1 MRKAVAILGSGYG
14 DEGKGAYVDYF
25 SQELN
30 GDCVN
35 VRFNGGT
42 QAGHNVVYSDGK
54 HHSYA
59 QIGAGARTGATTY
72 YTEDFI
78 INPITFRKEMEY
90 FKSKFG
96 FTPKIV
102 AHPACMVSTP
112 YDMILNRIIEDTK
125 KEEGKHHGSC
135 GLGINET
142 VERYEQLAIS
152 KTLTISNFS
161 KEMLSSLFNRIYTC
175 YLIARL
181 DQIEID
187 FNEISDEYKKQIDL
201 DFVPSYIDDLKYYNE
216 HVKFMG
222 YNFLKEKNLVFEGAQ
237 GLLLDQNYGKFPH
250 VTRSNT
256 GVKNIVKIA
265 PKIGLERLEVIY
277 VTRWYSTRHGQ
288 GTMSHECFKRDLSE
302 YISEYHNVTNQYQ
315 ENFRYGHLDLNELWD
330 IIGTD
335 LSNKSNLNV
344 RHNIAVSCMDQADK
358 TISYFLNKELKTT
371 LPEVFLDIVN
381 PKYVSYGSTRNDI
394 KLCINPITEY
404 YNDRRKL
411 YEI

>member
-14 DEGKGAYVDYF
+14 DEAKGAYVDYF
-25 SQELN
+25 CNELN

-78 INPITFRKEMEY
+78 INPITFRKEMDS

-102 AHPACMVSTP
+102 AHPNCMVSTP
-112 YDMILNRIIEDTK
+112 YDMIMNRIIEDIK
-125 KEEGKHHGSC
+125 KEDGKHHGSC

-142 VERYEQLAIS
+142 VERYEQVPF
-152 KTLTISNFS
+152 TH
-161 KEMLSSLFNRIYTC
+161 
-175 YLIARL
+175 
-181 DQIEID
+181 IEICNHKLSGIELHTLFQGIKLYALD
-187 FNEISDEYKKQIDL
+187 RLTHCGIKFNDISDSYKDQFNL
-201 DFVPSYIDDLKYYNE
+201 NFVPAYMDDLKYYNE
-216 HVKFMG
+216 HIEFQG
-222 YNFLKEKNLVFEGAQ
+222 YDYLKEKNLVFEGAQ

-265 PKIGLERLEVIY
+265 PFIGLERLQAVY

-288 GTMSHECFKRDLSE
+288 GTMAHECLKSS
-302 YISEYHNVTNQYQ
+302 ISNKIIEHHNVTNQYQ

-335 LSNKSNLNV
+335 LSNKGNLNV
-344 RHNIAVSCMDQADK
+344 MPNIAVSCLDQTDK
-358 TISYFLNKELKTT
+358 TISYVLNKEFKTT

-381 PKYVSYGSTRNDI
+381 PRYVSYGPTREDI
-394 KLCINPITEY
+394 KLYIDPITEY
-404 YNDRRKL
+404 YTDRKRR
-411 YEI
+411 Y